1 MEKQRDTGLKM
12 THNCPAR
19 DVNLGFILLQIFVM
33 KVVQYGRHEHAGVGL
48 AEDVNLACGK
58 VRKDN
63 EEVLDECVQ
72 ISARFDFARRLRP
85 AVREAR
91 TPRMLHVQ
99 HRRRPRPRVFV
110 DLEIRIGLE
119 TAEAR
124 RFQGLGDGRVLHH
137 YAAVERGTA
146 GT

>member
-1 MEKQRDTGLKM
+1 M
-12 THNCPAR
+12 THDCPAR
-19 DVNLGFILLQIFVM
+19 DVNLGFILLQILVM
-33 KVVQYGRHEHAGVGL
+33 KVVQYGRHEHACVGL
-48 AEDVNLACGK
+48 AEDVNLAGGK
-58 VRKDN
+58 VRKDD

-72 ISARFDFARRLRP
+72 ISARFDFGRRFRLP
-85 AVREAR
+85 VREAR
-91 TPRMLHVQ
+91 APRMLHVQ

-110 DLEIRIGLE
+110 DFEIRIGLE

-124 RFQGLGDGRVLHH
+124 GFQGLGDGQVLHH